1 MINATGAAMRQKS
14 IEIPGLK
21 HSVPIPLACRVG
33 PVLATSGVGGRDPGT
48 GKLSADVNEQ
58 ARQCF
63 ENLKSVLAAG
73 GCDLGDVVKLTVYL
87 ADEAHRDAIARPW
100 LECFPDEHHRP
111 ARHSLVVPLRGGM
124 LVQLEALAVARE
136 V

>member
-1 MINATGAAMRQKS
+1 MRQRS
-14 IEIPGLK
+14 IEIEGLQ
-21 HSVPIPLACRVG
+21 HSVPIPLGCRVG
-33 PVLATSGVGGRDPGT
+33 PILATSGVGGRDPKT
-48 GKLSADVNEQ
+48 GKLSGDAGEQ

-87 ADEAHRDAIARPW
+87 ADEAHREAIAKPW
-100 LECFPDEHHRP
+100 LECFPDPHQRP

-124 LVQLEALAVARE
+124 LVQLEALAVAKDTA
-136 V
+136 